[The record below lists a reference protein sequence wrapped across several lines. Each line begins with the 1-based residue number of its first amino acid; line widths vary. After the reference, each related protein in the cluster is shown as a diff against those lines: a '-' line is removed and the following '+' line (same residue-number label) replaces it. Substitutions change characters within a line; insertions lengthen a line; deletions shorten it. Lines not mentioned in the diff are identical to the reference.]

1 MFHGTYHRLEVWRQL
16 VELVDGPYVD
26 PAGVLVDHEVVE
38 LRTLLLWPGGPLVGE
53 DGGQV
58 ATACSRDR

>member
-1 MFHGTYHRLEVWRQL
+1 MI
-16 VELVDGPYVD
+16 ELVDGPYVD

-38 LRTLLLWPGGPLVGE
+38 LRPLLLWPGGPLVGE

-58 ATACSRDR
+58 ATACSTDR